1 MRNSMTDD
9 YAAWCNAEM
18 LHRGMY
24 PEQFTNWMVERLG
37 SRCVSHDRDNNIHM
51 VSRNMGLIHLY
62 TVHSVW
68 YCKA

>member
-1 MRNSMTDD
+1 MRNSTTDE

-24 PEQFTNWMVERLG
+24 PEEFTNWLVDKLG
-37 SRCVSHDRDNNIHM
+37 ARCVDHDRDNNIH
-51 VSRNMGLIHLY
+51 VISRNMGLIHLY